1 MINSLRAEAV
11 LILSGHNDIP
21 LGSDGAASSA
31 ATEVRIMAQGAKVQ
45 GARVFIGTPVP
56 GRPGGNKTI
65 DPFLLRDYADRMRAI
80 AAQEGAVLVDLYAL
94 MLPDVFRYIGVDGL
108 HPNEA
113 GYARMAELFY
123 EAIQRELEV
132 R

>member
-1 MINSLRAEAV
+1 
-11 LILSGHNDIP
+11 
-21 LGSDGAASSA
+21 
-31 ATEVRIMAQGAKVQ
+31 
-45 GARVFIGTPVP
+45 
-56 GRPGGNKTI
+56 
-65 DPFLLRDYADRMRAI
+65 MRAL
-80 AAQEGAVLVDLYAL
+80 ASQEGAVLVDLYAL

-113 GYARMAELFY
+113 GYARMAELFF

>member
-1 MINSLRAEAV
+1 MAAEAR
-11 LILSGHNDIP
+11 LRG
-21 LGSDGAASSA
+21 
-31 ATEVRIMAQGAKVQ
+31 M
-45 GARVFIGTPVP
+45 RVFIATPVP

-65 DPFLLRDYADRMRAI
+65 DTFLLVDYANRMRDV
-80 AAQEGAVLVDLYAL
+80 AAREGAVLVDLYAA

-113 GYARMAELFY
+113 GYARIAELFFQ
-123 EAIQRELEV
+123 AIQANLEV